1 MKCGTLHSLSGESLS
16 FRTLVRKV
24 LLLEESGPASEGG
37 LQAEASCSAHYKVRL
52 QIYRVGKL

>member
-1 MKCGTLHSLSGESLS
+1 MKCGTLQSLSDEPLPSR
-16 FRTLVRKV
+16 FLVREV

-37 LQAEASCSAHYKVRL
+37 LQASCGAHYKVRL